1 MTYSGGKKKAY
12 LYAKYYS
19 KEIGTTSKTMYQL
32 ITKNDNKNNLIT
44 FLNSTLIH
52 FILKITQYG
61 SSPHH
66 INENNVLNMFTKPN
80 EGIITT
86 DEDIYDYYKLTRN
99 ERALI
104 GNITGTNKGAKS
116 LSNKKNIVLKKRQKS
131 LG

>member
-1 MTYSGGKKKAY
+1 
-12 LYAKYYS
+12 
-19 KEIGTTSKTMYQL
+19 MYQL

-66 INENNVLNMFTKPN
+66 TNEHNVLNMFTKPN

-99 ERALI
+99 ECALI
-104 GNITGTNKGAKS
+104 SNITGTNKGAKS
-116 LSNKKNIVLKKRQKS
+116 LSNKKDKAIKIKQKS